1 MSRKIDFSKPLSEED
16 EAYVADRPWLR
27 TDAELSGFDLSEETD
42 FSVDGEEE
50 DEGQT
55 PDGFEESEDESE
67 DDENESEDEEENDEE
82 QEEDLPYSEW
92 DFADLQ
98 AELKERD
105 LSAKGSKEQ
114 LVARLEQHDADN
126 KSE

>member
-42 FSVDGEEE
+42 FSVDGEDE
-50 DEGQT
+50 DESGT
-55 PDGFEESEDESE
+55 PEGFENEDEESEDEN
-67 DDENESEDEEENDEE
+67 DEDEESEEDDEE

-92 DFADLQ
+92 EFADLQ
-98 AELKERD
+98 AELKKRD

-114 LVARLEQHDADN
+114 LAARLEQHDADN
-126 KSE
+126 AE